1 MIRLPPR
8 STRTDTRFP
17 YTTLFRSALPENF
30 RAAVTRIDY
39 SSAVMKINLAL
50 SELPDFKCMP
60 GTTVGPQHRGTIHI
74 SPTLDYIERAYEDAR
89 RGEPSRP
96 PVIEMTLPT
105 SVDPTLAP
113 AGPPDRKSAAEEKSG
128 AGS

>member
-1 MIRLPPR
+1 
-8 STRTDTRFP
+8 
-17 YTTLFRSALPENF
+17 
-30 RAAVTRIDY
+30 
-39 SSAVMKINLAL
+39 MKINLAL

-89 RGEPSRP
+89 RGEPSRQ

-105 SVDPTLAP
+105 SVDTTLAP
-113 AGPPDRKSAAEEKSG
+113 AGHHIAQLFVQRSEERRVGKECVSTCR
-128 AGS
+128 SRWSPYH

>member
-89 RGEPSRP
+89 RGEPSRQIGRAN
-96 PVIEMTLPT
+96 V
-105 SVDPTLAP
+105 
-113 AGPPDRKSAAEEKSG
+113 
-128 AGS
+128 